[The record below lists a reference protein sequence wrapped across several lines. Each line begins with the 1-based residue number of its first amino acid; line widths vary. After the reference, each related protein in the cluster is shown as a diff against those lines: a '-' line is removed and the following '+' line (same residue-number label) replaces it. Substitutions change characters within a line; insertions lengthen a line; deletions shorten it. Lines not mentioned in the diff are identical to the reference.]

1 MQSIVAYDVK
11 IEFFGGRVGMAT
23 LTSNLV
29 HQTHQFARNTEST
42 DGSISMDSNYDRDFS
57 VNEVVDN
64 DSCCSED
71 TVLSVGNENPIVE
84 TNTTLSFKNIENHLN
99 AISKITNTTLD
110 PEGSQKSNSPS
121 PSLSYRLSPSSSIKS
136 TSDSPGFSFRTGT
149 DYEKSNPHSP
159 VEYIN
164 TIFRPSLCSPSS
176 PVSQKLQYTSGP
188 NSPDNPSPK
197 PAELQQFYLRHNI
210 GKNITNN
217 NEPNNSGLKF
227 SIDNILKA
235 DFGRRITDPINIRK
249 SKPKKIAVAEGDKS
263 LDESGKSSG
272 PVDLSKPDDGKSEK
286 NSEQSSS
293 SSAQPM
299 LWPAWVYCTRY
310 SDRPSSGIYYVLSSV
325 VNVLYAFYIYLPTYF
340 NKNGNT
346 VYLIYLRTYL
356 YSCKYLLNNLGRSL
370 NV

>member
-1 MQSIVAYDVK
+1 
-11 IEFFGGRVGMAT
+11 MAT

-29 HQTHQFARNTEST
+29 HQTHQFVGNTEST
-42 DGSISMDSNYDRDFS
+42 DGSVSMDSNYDRDS
-57 VNEVVDN
+57 SNNDVDN

-84 TNTTLSFKNIENHLN
+84 SNALSFKNIENHLN

-110 PEGSQKSNSPS
+110 PEGSRKSNSSS
-121 PSLSYRLSPSSSIKS
+121 PLSYRLSPSCSVKSI
-136 TSDSPGFSFRTGT
+136 SDSPSFLFRTT
-149 DYEKSNPHSP
+149 DYEKSNPQSP

-188 NSPDNPSPK
+188 NSPENASPK
-197 PAELQQFYLRHNI
+197 PQELQQFYLRHNI

-235 DFGRRITDPINIRK
+235 DFGRRITEPINIRK
-249 SKPKKIAVAEGDKS
+249 SKPKKVVASDGEKL
-263 LDESGKSSG
+263 LDETNKSG
-272 PVDLSKPDDGKSEK
+272 PVDLSKPDDGKTEK
-286 NSEQSSS
+286 NSTEQTSSS
-293 SSAQPM
+293 SSQPM

-310 SDRPSSGIYYVLSSV
+310 SDRPSSGIYL
-325 VNVLYAFYIYLPTYF
+325 
-340 NKNGNT
+340 K
-346 VYLIYLRTYL
+346 
-356 YSCKYLLNNLGRSL
+356 KYLFLQ
-370 NV
+370 